1 MSMIQICRGLALAA
15 LFAAAPALAAE
26 TPAKPKPA
34 AAKPAA
40 FDARDPAGLISVL
53 GEMGAKAEVVKTEP
67 GEAFV
72 SVTTPGYGFGVQFAG
87 CDANGKAC
95 KGLAFSTAAEK
106 KSATLAQINGFNQ
119 TSINCRAFQDKAGKA
134 HIAYSTLLSSHD
146 VREEMKIHI
155 GAWQGCVAAFGEFL
169 KDPPGFLARA
179 P

>member
-1 MSMIQICRGLALAA
+1 MSMIQICRGLVLAA
-15 LFAAAPALAAE
+15 LFAAGPALAAE
-26 TPAKPKPA
+26 TAAKPKA
-34 AAKPAA
+34 AA

-53 GEMGAKAEVVKTEP
+53 SEMGAKAEVVKSAP

-87 CDANGKAC
+87 CDANSKAC
-95 KGLAFSTAAEK
+95 KGMAFSTAAEK
-106 KSATLAQINGFNQ
+106 KTATLAQINGFNQ
-119 TSINCRAFQDKAGKA
+119 TSINCRAFEDKAGKA

-146 VREEMKIHI
+146 VRDEMKTHI